1 MSSYAIICAARP
13 EARGTRNPVPTAA
26 GVHFPR
32 RQYMRLL
39 ARAVL
44 SAICILTTVSQAQIK
59 SGVIIGLVTDK
70 TGAVIADA
78 GITVMNEETQVVDK
92 GKSGGAGE
100 YAVPYLA
107 AGRYTVT
114 VEKPGLSAF
123 QVTGVV
129 LGTGQQARVNAQLQ
143 LGSVGTTIQVQAEA
157 ISLQTESTSVQGR
170 VDSRVIEG
178 VPDINHNP
186 FYFATLEAGIVA
198 RNELISSTNPY
209 SFGVGMYSR
218 DRLRHFRSTA
228 PSLSPLTS
236 PWTESASWAPP

>member
-1 MSSYAIICAARP
+1 
-13 EARGTRNPVPTAA
+13 
-26 GVHFPR
+26 
-32 RQYMRLL
+32 MRLL

-44 SAICILTTVSQAQIK
+44 SAICILTIAVSQAQIK

-143 LGSVGTTIQVQAEA
+143 LGSVGTTIQV
-157 ISLQTESTSVQGR
+157 
-170 VDSRVIEG
+170 
-178 VPDINHNP
+178 
-186 FYFATLEAGIVA
+186 
-198 RNELISSTNPY
+198 
-209 SFGVGMYSR
+209 
-218 DRLRHFRSTA
+218 
-228 PSLSPLTS
+228 
-236 PWTESASWAPP
+236 